1 MKKTEIIETLKTRY
15 EVAEN
20 VSIKN
25 GIEIPQ
31 IIVRVGIVSPSIN
44 LETLEKCENENSLFE
59 IVENA
64 ISSAPQLN
72 VNDFL
77 NKESILKN
85 AKICLQ
91 KPGNENIV
99 KRDFLDLEM
108 YIRIFIN
115 SEMSFK
121 LTKEILEKVDISE
134 NEIFQNATNNT
145 FSDSVSSDFW
155 GMTYITNNE
164 KNFGASVIAT
174 DFLKTYCQENEL
186 EKIYILP
193 SSIHECIVLPYEKSI
208 DTEMLNNMIC
218 EVNENEV
225 APHEILS
232 NHYYLYDFSSNT
244 ITF

>member
-20 VSIKN
+20 VAIKN

-44 LETLEKCENENSLFE
+44 LETLENCENENSLFE

-108 YIRIFIN
+108 YIRIYIN

-121 LTKEILEKVDISE
+121 LTKEILEKDLP
-134 NEIFQNATNNT
+134 
-145 FSDSVSSDFW
+145 D
-155 GMTYITNNE
+155 YIALGWR
-164 KNFGASVIAT
+164 K
-174 DFLKTYCQENEL
+174 L
-186 EKIYILP
+186 EKEI
-193 SSIHECIVLPYEKSI
+193 SIVEQIKKVI
-208 DTEMLNNMIC
+208 
-218 EVNENEV
+218 
-225 APHEILS
+225 
-232 NHYYLYDFSSNT
+232 
-244 ITF
+244 